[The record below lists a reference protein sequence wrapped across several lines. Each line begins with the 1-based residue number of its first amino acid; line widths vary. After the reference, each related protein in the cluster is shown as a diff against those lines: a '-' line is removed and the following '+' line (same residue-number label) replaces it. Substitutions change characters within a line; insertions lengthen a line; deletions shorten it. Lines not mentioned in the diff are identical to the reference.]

1 MPKAQEK
8 RLKAKARKIGLT
20 GDRFNAY
27 VYGSLRETGWVPSVQ
42 RKTKEILDGLKKKR
56 RS

>member
-1 MPKAQEK
+1 MPKSVEK

-20 GDRFNAY
+20 GERFNKY
-27 VYGSLRETGWVPSVQ
+27 VYGGLRETGWIPSTQ
-42 RKTKEILDGLKKKR
+42 KKTKEIMDGIRKR

>member
-1 MPKAQEK
+1 MEK

-20 GDRFNAY
+20 GDRFNRY
-27 VYGSLRETGWVPSVQ
+27 VYGSMRETDWVPSVQ
-42 RKTKEILDGLKKKR
+42 KKTKEILDGLSKR